1 MFRERYQVTA
11 GKIYLEIERA
21 RLVKKLA
28 SMKEQEG
35 LVSEAAEIMMEVAV
49 ETFGA
54 MARTEK
60 IYFIIE
66 QIRLLL
72 ENKDYVRAQIYCK
85 KINPRSFSGELASR
99 GGYSAQASLNTGPVV
114 NLGSKLF
121 DPPLH
126 SLFSFLVLFFP
137 PFFFSL
143 FLSLTLTHFL
153 ENVALVP
160 TFFI

>member
-1 MFRERYQVTA
+1 MEKVYRSSSNSGGRRYAHTHVDDQVTA

-28 SMKEQEG
+28 SMKESEG
-35 LVSEAAEIMMEVAV
+35 GVSEAAEIMMEVAV

-60 IYFIIE
+60 IFFILE

-85 KINPRSFSGELASR
+85 KINPRSFSG
-99 GGYSAQASLNTGPVV
+99 
-114 NLGSKLF
+114 
-121 DPPLH
+121 
-126 SLFSFLVLFFP
+126 
-137 PFFFSL
+137 
-143 FLSLTLTHFL
+143 
-153 ENVALVP
+153 
-160 TFFI
+160 